1 MASVELTASPAVVL
15 PRARR
20 RSRAAVRRGADVAIA
35 TSALVLLAPFA
46 LAISAAILL
55 EGTGGVL
62 FLQTRV
68 GRDGRRFRMVK
79 FRSMAASSPSRRTG
93 APLRQDRD
101 DPRCTRVGRVLRRT
115 HLDELPQLVN
125 VLAGHMTLIGPRP
138 LVPEEDALVSD
149 VWDERHAVVPGITGA
164 WQVARSSQTDI
175 DELVRLDHAYL
186 AARSLRGDVA
196 VLVRTVGCVA
206 RRTGS

>member
-1 MASVELTASPAVVL
+1 MASVELTASPAVVV

-20 RSRAAVRRGADVAIA
+20 RSRAAVRRGVDVAVA

-46 LAISAAILL
+46 LAIAAAILL

-68 GRDGRRFRMVK
+68 GRDGRHFRMLK
-79 FRSMAASSPSRRTG
+79 FRSMVASSPRPSTG
-93 APLRQDRD
+93 PPLCQDRD
-101 DPRCTRVGRVLRRT
+101 DPRCTRVGRALRRA

-164 WQVARSSQTDI
+164 WQVARSAQTDI
-175 DELVRLDHAYL
+175 DELVRLDRAYL

-196 VLVRTVGCVA
+196 VLVRTLGCVA
-206 RRTGS
+206 RGTGS